1 MKKIYRNITDILRLN
16 RFIVLAV
23 VILCL
28 LTSGL
33 SLGLLHHYQ
42 EKLLNSAFAIGANG
56 TVVPLKLVDQK
67 DKREVEALA
76 HIDRFHR
83 LFYGIDGTDYRSHL
97 EKALWLGDAT
107 VDAIYRQ
114 KKLDGVY
121 NRLVQ
126 FSLRQQ
132 IDQVDIELDLNSEP
146 YGFQARTLF
155 EVHRGTVTDR
165 YQLDT
170 SGKLITVDRN
180 FPHNPHGLLIID
192 FYEDSLRKLEPQTK

>member
-1 MKKIYRNITDILRLN
+1 MKKIYRNITDTLRLN

-42 EKLLNSAFAIGANG
+42 EKLLNSAFAIGGDGAI
-56 TVVPLKLVDQK
+56 VPLQLVDQQQ
-67 DKREVEALA
+67 KREVEALA

-83 LFYGIDGTDYRSHL
+83 LFYGIDGTDYRDHL
-97 EKALWLGDAT
+97 EKALWLGDAS

-114 KKLDGVY
+114 KRSDGVY

-126 FSLRQQ
+126 FSLRQR
-132 IDQVDIELDLNSEP
+132 IDQVDIELDLKSEP
-146 YGFQARTLF
+146 YGFRASTLF
-155 EVHRGTVTDR
+155 EVHRGMVTDR

-170 SGKLITVDRN
+170 SGKLINVDRN

-192 FYEDSLRKLEPQTK
+192 FYEDSLRKLKPQTK

>member
-56 TVVPLKLVDQK
+56 TVVPLKLVDRK

-97 EKALWLGDAT
+97 EKAIWLGDAS
-107 VDAIYRQ
+107 VDAIGYVLCQ
-114 KKLDGVY
+114 KGSDNHLHG
-121 NRLVQ
+121 
-126 FSLRQQ
+126 
-132 IDQVDIELDLNSEP
+132 IA
-146 YGFQARTLF
+146 YGGRATRNA
-155 EVHRGTVTDR
+155 
-165 YQLDT
+165 
-170 SGKLITVDRN
+170 GK
-180 FPHNPHGLLIID
+180 
-192 FYEDSLRKLEPQTK
+192 